1 MDMPRSRLRLAPR
14 VAELLAGVLIASL
27 PFVTRASSAHP
38 DIEGVE
44 FFETHIRPL
53 LIDACYSCHSTG
65 ADKIRGDLLLDSKAG
80 WEKGG
85 VSGKSSI
92 LPGDPDASPLIQAVR
107 HLNEDLAM
115 PPRKK
120 LPDEQ
125 IALFE
130 AWVRMGAPDPRTEGE
145 PLPDPAQLAAEHWAF
160 QPVRKPE
167 LPPVKD
173 PSWPRNGI
181 DRFILAGLEAAGLA
195 PAPQADRFTLI
206 RRASFVLTGLPPTD
220 DEVAAFEAD
229 PAPDAFERVVERLLA
244 SPRYGER
251 WGRHWLDVARYA
263 DTKGYVFEEERR
275 YPYAYTYR
283 DYVVGAFNDDKP
295 YDRFLLEQIAADA
308 VVTEDDRTA
317 LAALGFLTLGRRFLN
332 NAHDIIDDRIDVLTR
347 GTMALTV
354 SCARCHDHK
363 YDPIPTADYYSLY
376 GVFAS
381 SEEPSDK
388 PLLGTIPDAVRHAEF
403 AAELA
408 RREQERDDFVQTREE
423 EHRTKLRRTVG
434 THLLAAHDAAAF
446 EDAGKREEIAR
457 SRQLSPVVVNRWITA
472 VEGWRQEPNPLFAA
486 WLAFAALPTKSFAD
500 DAAAVASA
508 IAESSGDTGHPG
520 PVKEAFAG
528 DPPASLKE
536 VAERYDR
543 LFTDPA
549 DESLQHFL
557 ASDTAPIA
565 LSPVELHRLFD
576 VPEGQ
581 RRRALQR
588 AVEQLQATHPGAP
601 PRAMSLVDKPRPVE
615 PVIFRRGNPGNRGET
630 VPRQFLELLSGPD
643 RQPFTQGSGRLELAR
658 AIVRPDNPLTSRVA
672 VNRAW
677 IHHFGAGLVRTPGDF
692 GLRSDPPTHPEL
704 LDWLA
709 ATFVD
714 GGWSMKALHRLVL
727 HSATWQQS
735 SHVTARASELDPD
748 NRLLSHQNRRRLD
761 FEALRDMLLQA
772 SGQLDLTM
780 GGHAVEIADREYR
793 PRRTVYGFVERQNLP
808 GVFRTFDFASPDT
821 TSAQRFQTTVPQQA
835 LFFMNSPFVLD
846 QARHLVRR
854 PDVTQPDSLAER
866 VTRLYRIVFQ
876 REPDTDEIALAE
888 RFLASAGDPASADP
902 LPVWQYGYGVWDA
915 SEQEV
920 RDFTPLPHFTGTV
933 WQGGPELPDPSLGWI
948 SLSAEGGHPGS
959 PAHGPAIRRWT
970 APADGLIE
978 IRGTVRHPGE
988 AGDGVRALVVASR
1001 HGLLGQWD
1009 VHKGSAETT
1018 LDGIRVLQGDHLDF
1032 IVECRADENTDSFR
1046 WAPRLRDVSAAGSG
1060 TPEPSWDARADF
1072 EGPAG
1077 RTRPLTAWER
1087 YGQVLLMANEAMFVD

>member
-1 MDMPRSRLRLAPR
+1 MDSPRSRLRLLSRAASP
-14 VAELLAGVLIASL
+14 LAGVLMAFL
-27 PFVTRASSAHP
+27 PLATPASSAGP
-38 DIEGVE
+38 DLDGIE

-53 LIDACYSCHSTG
+53 LIDSCYSCHSAG
-65 ADKIRGDLLLDSKAG
+65 ADKVRGDLLLDSKAG

-85 VSGKSSI
+85 VSGNPSI
-92 LPGDPDASPLIQAVR
+92 RPGDPDASPLIQAVR
-107 HLNEDLAM
+107 HEDDDLAM

-120 LPDEQ
+120 LPDEH
-125 IALFE
+125 IALLE
-130 AWVRMGAPDPRTEGE
+130 AWVRMGAPDPRTDGE
-145 PLPDPAQLAAEHWAF
+145 ALPDPAQLAAGHWAF
-160 QPVRKPE
+160 QPVRTPE
-167 LPPVKD
+167 LPEVSD
-173 PSWPRNGI
+173 VSWVRNGI
-181 DRFILAGLEAAGLA
+181 DRFILAGIEKAGLT

-220 DEVAAFEAD
+220 EEVAAFEAD
-229 PAPDAFERVVERLLA
+229 PSPDAFEQVVDRLLA

-283 DYVVGAFNDDKP
+283 DYVVRAFNDDKP
-295 YDRFLLEQIAADA
+295 YDQFLLEQIAADA

-317 LAALGFLTLGRRFLN
+317 LAAMGFLTLGRRFLN

-381 SEEPSDK
+381 SEEPAEK
-388 PLLGTIPDAVRHAEF
+388 PLLGTIPDAARHAEF
-403 AAELA
+403 AAELS
-408 RREQERDDFVQTREE
+408 RRETERDEFVRSKEE
-423 EHRTKLRRTVG
+423 EHRAKLRRTVG

-457 SRQLSPVVVNRWITA
+457 SRQLSPVVVNRWIAA
-472 VEGWRQEPNPLFAA
+472 VEGWRQDPNPLFAA
-486 WLAFAALPTKSFAD
+486 WLAFAALPSESFAD
-500 DAAAVASA
+500 DAAAVAAA
-508 IAESSGDTGHPG
+508 IASPAGASGHPA
-520 PVKEAFAG
+520 PVVEAFAG
-528 DPPASLKE
+528 DPPTSLKE

-549 DESLQHFL
+549 DISLKDFL
-557 ASDTAPIA
+557 ASENAPIA
-565 LSPVELHRLFD
+565 LSRGELHRLFD

-581 RRRALQR
+581 RQRALQR

-601 PRAMSLVDKPRPVE
+601 PRAMALVDKSRPVE
-615 PVIFRRGNPGNRGET
+615 PVVFRRGNPGNRGDT
-630 VPRQFLELLSGPD
+630 VPRQFLELLSGPE

-658 AIVRPDNPLTSRVA
+658 AIASPDNPLTARVA

-692 GLRSDPPTHPEL
+692 GLRADPPTHPKL

-709 ATFVD
+709 ASFVAE
-714 GGWSMKALHRLVL
+714 GWSMKALHRLIL

-735 SHVTARASELDPD
+735 GHVTPEAAVKDPD

-780 GGHAVEIADREYR
+780 GGHAVEIAAQNYQ

-854 PDVTQPDSLAER
+854 PEVAQAGSVAER
-866 VTRLYRIVFQ
+866 VTQLYRVVFQ
-876 REPDTDEIALAE
+876 RVPDAGEIALAE
-888 RFLASAGDPASADP
+888 HFLAAAGDPPSAEP
-902 LPVWQYGYGVWDA
+902 VPVWQYGHGTWDA
-915 SEQEV
+915 QAQEV
-920 RDFTPLPHFTGTV
+920 RNFQPLPHFTGST
-933 WQGGPELPDPSLGWI
+933 WQGGPDLPDPTLGWI

-978 IRGTVRHPGE
+978 IRGTLRHPGE

-1009 VHKGSAETT
+1009 VHKGSTQT
-1018 LDGIRVLQGDHLDF
+1018 GIDGIRVLRGDHIDF
-1032 IVECRADENTDSFR
+1032 VVECRADEHTDSFR
-1046 WAPRLRDVSAAGSG
+1046 WAPRLRDLSAAESG
-1060 TPEPSWDARADF
+1060 APEPSWDARADF
-1072 EGPAG
+1072 EGPSG
-1077 RTRPLTAWER
+1077 TTRPLTPWER